1 MGSIVYLS
9 RIETFSA
16 AHRLHSPSLSDE
28 ENEKLYGKC
37 NNPNGHGHNYKVEV
51 IVKGKIDPL
60 TGMVMN
66 LEELKECIKIT
77 VMNVLDHKNLDH
89 DVPYFKNIPSTSE
102 NLAVFIWYNIKDY
115 LSEKSHEGK
124 LYEVKL
130 YETEKNVVIYR
141 GEKSDD

>member
-1 MGSIVYLS
+1 MRPIVYLS

-16 AHRLHSPSLSDE
+16 AHRLHSPSLSIE
-28 ENEKLYGKC
+28 ENKKLYGKC

-51 IVKGKIDPL
+51 IVKGEINPL

-66 LEELKECIKIT
+66 LEDLKECINIT

-89 DVPYFKNIPSTSE
+89 DVPYFRDLPSTSE
-102 NLAVFIWYNIKDY
+102 NLVVFIWHNIENF
-115 LSEKSHEGK
+115 LSGKLYKGK

-130 YETEKNVVIYR
+130 YETEKNVVVYR
-141 GEKSDD
+141 GE

>member
-37 NNPNGHGHNYKVEV
+37 NNPNGHGHNYK
-51 IVKGKIDPL
+51 
-60 TGMVMN
+60 GMVMN